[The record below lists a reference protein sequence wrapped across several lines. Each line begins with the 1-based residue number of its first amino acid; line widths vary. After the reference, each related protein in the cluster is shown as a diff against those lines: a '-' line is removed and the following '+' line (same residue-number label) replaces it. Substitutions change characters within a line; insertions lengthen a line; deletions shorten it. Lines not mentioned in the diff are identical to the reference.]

1 MSKASSAE
9 EDFIRVGDDIS
20 FYNEEHGHGFMAG
33 PLSTKGTTLTLCF
46 IHLLHHLQL
55 NLRFRDVTGASTA
68 TGSAVTATYAGSSG
82 AGVCVCVG
90 EGGVLAANN
99 S

>member
-46 IHLLHHLQL
+46 ITYSL
-55 NLRFRDVTGASTA
+55 LRFRDVTGASTA